1 MREVICDWLISSP
14 RLLLK
19 QSWRAEKERD
29 RHTHTH
35 IHRDG
40 VRGREPWQRP
50 GLEGRLSVASWDKE
64 GTGFLH
70 HFLRGVRE
78 MQTP

>member
-35 IHRDG
+35 IHRGKINEKDLIFKI
-40 VRGREPWQRP
+40 PTQDMAK
-50 GLEGRLSVASWDKE
+50 GLLSRAK
-64 GTGFLH
+64 
-70 HFLRGVRE
+70 
-78 MQTP
+78 